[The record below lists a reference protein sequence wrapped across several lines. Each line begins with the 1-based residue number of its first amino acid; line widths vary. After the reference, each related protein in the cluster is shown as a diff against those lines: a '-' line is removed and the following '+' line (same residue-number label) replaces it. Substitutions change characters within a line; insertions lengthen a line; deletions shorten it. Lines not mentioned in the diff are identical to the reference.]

1 MMSFGKQIQNEL
13 AEQGEKL
20 VKAASFQII
29 LAILMAGQ
37 LLVFWLSGQVHL
49 FPDNDA
55 RMTVI
60 SCCAQI
66 IAGLYGIT
74 LAGYTFFLS
83 RMDTLTATDATLDY
97 IVGSVKQQ
105 FKLLIW
111 YITATV
117 AMTLVI
123 SVFLMYYPVD
133 CGVIPEYLYRVICN
147 EFVLFMAF
155 SIALIL
161 YYSVGVVDP
170 NCLSREAR
178 RLKKKLGGK
187 RAVSGNAVEFIALYD
202 QIEQHC
208 NGLLPA
214 NVVRQI
220 RENKGKHFEYTIAL
234 LQEQHILLRPLIGD
248 LRRIHRYYECMVNCA
263 PMSVSLEMCILAK
276 RVLQFLVQTEENRS
290 VKALR
295 P

>member
-1 MMSFGKQIQNEL
+1 MLNLGKQIQDEIT
-13 AEQGEKL
+13 EQGGKL
-20 VKAASFQII
+20 LKAASFQILSVTVI
-29 LAILMAGQ
+29 VGQ
-37 LLVFWLSGQVHL
+37 IVVFWFSGKAEL

-55 RMTVI
+55 LMTVI

-97 IVGSVKQQ
+97 IVGSVKQR

-111 YITATV
+111 YITVTV
-117 AMTLVI
+117 AVTLFI
-123 SVFLMYYPVD
+123 SIFLMYYPED
-133 CGVIPEYLYRVICN
+133 SAVIPEYLYRVICN
-147 EFVLFMAF
+147 EFVLFMVF
-155 SIALIL
+155 SISLIL
-161 YYSVGVVDP
+161 YYSVGVVNP

-178 RLKKKLGGK
+178 RLKRKLGDK
-187 RAVSGNAVEFIALYD
+187 RSVSGNAVEFIALYD
-202 QIEQHC
+202 RIEEHC
-208 NGLLPA
+208 NGLLPD
-214 NVVRQI
+214 NVIRQI

-234 LQEQHILLRPLIGD
+234 LQEQHMLPRPLIGD
-248 LRRIHRYYECMVNCA
+248 LRRIHRYYECMINCA
-263 PMSVSLEMCILAK
+263 PMSASLEMCILARK
-276 RVLQFLVQTEENRS
+276 VLQFLVQTEENRS

>member
-1 MMSFGKQIQNEL
+1 MIFSKRIQNEIT
-13 AEQGEKL
+13 EQSGKL
-20 VKAASFQII
+20 VKAASFQLIPVI
-29 LAILMAGQ
+29 VIAGQ
-37 LLVFWLSGQVHL
+37 FFVFWFSGKAEL

-55 RMTVI
+55 LMTVI

-97 IVGSVKQQ
+97 IVGSVKQR

-111 YITATV
+111 YITGTV
-117 AMTLVI
+117 AMTLFI
-123 SVFLMYYPVD
+123 SIFLMYYPVD
-133 CGVIPEYLYRVICN
+133 SEVIPAYLYRVICN
-147 EFVLFMAF
+147 EFVLFMVF

-178 RLKKKLGGK
+178 RLKKKLEGK
-187 RAVSGNAVEFIALYD
+187 RAVPGNTVEFIALYD
-202 QIEQHC
+202 QIEQYC

-214 NVVRQI
+214 NVVSQI

-234 LQEQHILLRPLIGD
+234 LQEQHILLHPLIGD

-263 PMSVSLEMCILAK
+263 PMSASLEMCILAK
-276 RVLQFLVQTEENRS
+276 RVLQFLTQTEENRS
-290 VKALR
+290 MKALR